1 MFPTPPRKR
10 WKRDILKKPHRRF
23 PSYHVVQMTATIQEH
38 IKRNWEEVKTE

>member
-10 WKRDILKKPHRRF
+10 WKRDILKK